1 MGKLSLKGVV
11 DLHVHTA
18 PDIRERAYTDFE
30 LLDAGVRVGARA
42 IVIKSHHGFTV
53 NRAYLA
59 NEYNKR
65 MYKGEND
72 FVMYGG

>member
-42 IVIKSHHGFTV
+42 IVIKSH
-53 NRAYLA
+53 
-59 NEYNKR
+59 
-65 MYKGEND
+65 
-72 FVMYGG
+72 